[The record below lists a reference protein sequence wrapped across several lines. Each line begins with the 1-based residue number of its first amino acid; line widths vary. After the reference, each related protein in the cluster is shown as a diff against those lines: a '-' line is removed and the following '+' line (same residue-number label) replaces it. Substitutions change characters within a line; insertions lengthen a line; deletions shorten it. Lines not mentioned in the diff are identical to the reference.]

1 MRLFFVFSLLTVAL
15 AQAEGPVVSGGSNT
29 APFGHGSVR
38 GPEGAVKAT
47 AIPAGAVEAAPYL
60 YRYTD
65 REGKSWFYRET
76 PFGVVRYPDAPLV
89 TPKNPVPN
97 GIIATDDGEAVR
109 FERLGPFG
117 IYHWRRNKSELD
129 AGEQAAWDRERARL
143 AAKQE

>member
-1 MRLFFVFSLLTVAL
+1 MRLIFVFSLLTAAL
-15 AQAEGPVVSGGSNT
+15 AQAAEPVAAAKVSE
-29 APFGHGSVR
+29 PR
-38 GPEGAVKAT
+38 PEGAVVTRPA
-47 AIPAGAVEAAPYL
+47 AIPAGAVQAAPYL

-76 PFGVVRYPDAPLV
+76 PFGVVRYPDQPEVALKSPAPV
-89 TPKNPVPN
+89 
-97 GIIATDDGEAVR
+97 GMIASDDGDGVR

-143 AAKQE
+143 NAKE

>member
-1 MRLFFVFSLLTVAL
+1 
-15 AQAEGPVVSGGSNT
+15 
-29 APFGHGSVR
+29 
-38 GPEGAVKAT
+38 
-47 AIPAGAVEAAPYL
+47 
-60 YRYTD
+60 
-65 REGKSWFYRET
+65 
-76 PFGVVRYPDAPLV
+76 VVRYPDEPVV
-89 TPKNPVPN
+89 TPKNPVPD